1 MRLPPIAPEALD
13 TEQRR
18 LYDDMKAGVASKY
31 DAFVTVSE
39 DGALLGPW
47 SAWLYQP
54 ELGTAFW
61 TVTKAMT
68 AFKRAIFCGVC
79 CEFVKQQRKAGNH
92 GPRDIHVASGD

>member
-31 DAFVTVSE
+31 DAFVTVRE

-54 ELGTAFW
+54 ELGTEPHRVCRRPFRLSYA
-61 TVTKAMT
+61 AM
-68 AFKRAIFCGVC
+68 
-79 CEFVKQQRKAGNH
+79 AGSSS
-92 GPRDIHVASGD
+92 IA